1 MYNVHGRK
9 AAGTA
14 AHCSQVVWVSKIRG
28 FIIPN
33 SRSWLYAEWC
43 FCIILLHMLFLQWW
57 WHLCFCQACRNGS
70 IVSFPSISSF
80 LSIAF
85 PKFLETLKYFDNLAY
100 ILKVG
105 ISGIRDSAN
114 FFHFPPKFRLRTRK
128 LDRVFG
134 GRNKWHFISLAN
146 NSDSVVTKRLRGVE
160 PTLPFYV

>member
-1 MYNVHGRK
+1 MYIEHGRK

-57 WHLCFCQACRNGS
+57 WYLCFCQDCRNSS

-85 PKFLETLKYFDNLAY
+85 PKFLETLKYFDNL
-100 ILKVG
+100 VTG
-105 ISGIRDSAN
+105 
-114 FFHFPPKFRLRTRK
+114 HFQTRK
-128 LDRVFG
+128 TGFQLGCHGSSSAIICHQWCSRIQIQSFTLITARIG
-134 GRNKWHFISLAN
+134 EGYYWLERRLEEE
-146 NSDSVVTKRLRGVE
+146 SVRL
-160 PTLPFYV
+160 TMYIAA